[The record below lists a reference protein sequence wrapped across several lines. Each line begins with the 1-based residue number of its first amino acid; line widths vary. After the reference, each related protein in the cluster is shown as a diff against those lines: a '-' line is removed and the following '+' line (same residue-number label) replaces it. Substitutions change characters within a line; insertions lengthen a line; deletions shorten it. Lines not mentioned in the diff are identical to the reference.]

1 MTISWHVKPFHVGDC
16 SKSPP
21 KSGAKSEF
29 EDMFERRFPLLSF
42 AYLIKYDHHLIIIWS
57 NLIINIMKCSSF
69 DFMIFPVACSRAVM
83 LRPWVSSCPWGQ
95 ALAIATTSAVSDS
108 GAGQLGWS
116 LLEEYSRAGRDRRSG
131 DLEMSQ
137 AAETPWHP
145 LDGSKDSYVKI
156 RWIDM
161 PIFFDMLIDML
172 SILVTALDI
181 SKHL

>member
-1 MTISWHVKPFHVGDC
+1 
-16 SKSPP
+16 
-21 KSGAKSEF
+21 
-29 EDMFERRFPLLSF
+29 
-42 AYLIKYDHHLIIIWS
+42 
-57 NLIINIMKCSSF
+57 LIINIMKCSSF

>member
-1 MTISWHVKPFHVGDC
+1 M
-16 SKSPP
+16 
-21 KSGAKSEF
+21 
-29 EDMFERRFPLLSF
+29 
-42 AYLIKYDHHLIIIWS
+42 
-57 NLIINIMKCSSF
+57 
-69 DFMIFPVACSRAVM
+69 
-83 LRPWVSSCPWGQ
+83 
-95 ALAIATTSAVSDS
+95 SDS